1 MLVFISVDQFFEI
14 VDLFIHSWYSFN
26 ELSMYVHL
34 GFLLWFFF
42 CADNLN
48 EPAELLVKK
57 SVVLHIRFG
66 GISILGDIPIKK
78 KSPVSSG

>member
-14 VDLFIHSWYSFN
+14 VDLFIHGWYSFN

-34 GFLLWFFF
+34 GFLFWFFF
-42 CADNLN
+42 CAGNLN
-48 EPAELLVKK
+48 EQPELIVKK

-66 GISILGDIPIKK
+66 EISILGDIPLK